1 MLRKTLF
8 AACLLVASG
17 SAMADHND
25 YGYGRVVTVEPSVS
39 ISYSSGRYS
48 DSTRILYQTGG
59 SSYLPHCDYRPRD
72 VIYAPRP
79 VYVQPV
85 YYNNYYRG
93 GHHRGWRDR
102 DDWRDRGR
110 GHGRGH
116 DDD

>member
-1 MLRKTLF
+1 MLRKTLM
-8 AACLLVASG
+8 AACLLIASG
-17 SAMADHND
+17 SAVAEHNN
-25 YGYGRVVTVEPSVS
+25 YGYGRAVTVEPSVS
-39 ISYSSGRYS
+39 ISYSSGRYN
-48 DSTRILYQTGG
+48 DSTRILYETGG
-59 SSYLPHCDYRPRD
+59 SSYLPRCDYRPRD

-93 GHHRGWRDR
+93 GGHHRDWHDR
-102 DDWRDRGR
+102 DDRDR